1 MKVSKGRRKKET
13 NLNISTIAGG
23 SIGEATLDM
32 SDSRRCTL
40 PPMPR
45 RVFITVAEVSG
56 DHHAAEL
63 ARALRQIDPTIIVEG
78 HGGSAMR
85 AAGVVVHRE
94 TVDRAAML
102 FKAVVRA
109 VEIWKLLR
117 WTKRYYREAKPDLHV
132 CIDSSGMNLHFAKM
146 ARSLGVPVLY
156 YIAPQLWASR
166 EGRIKK
172 MRQFVNRVACILPFE
187 EAFYR
192 ERGVAATFV
201 GHPLFDGLPEGRR
214 MAGRPRDLSKETR
227 GQGDKGTRGADAV
240 VIGLM
245 PGSRRGEVRANWPH
259 MLEVA
264 DRIRAVFPE
273 ARFEVPTTPPT
284 HALVCEM
291 AAGRKEMR
299 IEQGAIDTMAPGWDF
314 CLAKSGTTTLHVAA
328 YGVPMIVVYRFNPVV
343 WHVLGRWIVKTPS
356 IALVNILAERSA
368 VDSGIPKRRIVPE
381 IMPWH
386 GSNAPVAELAIGFL
400 RDPEKRRE
408 QQENLL
414 KVVATLD
421 RRGAS
426 RRAAEI
432 AMEMIREKETR

>member
-1 MKVSKGRRKKET
+1 
-13 NLNISTIAGG
+13 
-23 SIGEATLDM
+23 
-32 SDSRRCTL
+32 
-40 PPMPR
+40 MPR
-45 RVFITVAEVSG
+45 RVFITVAEVRG

-94 TVDRAAML
+94 TVDRAVML
-102 FKAVVRA
+102 LKAVVRA

-117 WTKRYYREAKPDLHV
+117 WTKQLHSQSKPDLHV

-172 MRQFVNRVACILPFE
+172 VRRFVNRVACILPFE
-187 EAFYR
+187 EEFYR
-192 ERGVAATFV
+192 QRGVVATFV
-201 GHPLFDGLPEGRR
+201 GHPLFDGLPVGRR
-214 MAGRPRDLSKETR
+214 MAVKARTEDSGLRTEVENLSSS
-227 GQGDKGTRGADAV
+227 QSPV
-240 VIGLM
+240 LSPQSFPVIGLM

-299 IEQGAIDTMAPGWDF
+299 IEQGAIDAMAPGWDF

-328 YGVPMIVVYRFNPVV
+328 YGVPMIVVYRFNPVL
-343 WHVLGRWIVKTPS
+343 WHLLGRWIVKTPS

-368 VDSGIPKRRIVPE
+368 IDSGIPRRRIVPE

-386 GSNAPVAELAIGFL
+386 GSNAPVAEMAISFL

-414 KVVATLD
+414 KLVQTLD
-421 RRGAS
+421 RCGAS

-432 AMEMIREKETR
+432 AIEMMDASAGDKETNTKGARPTS